1 MSIRVLAP
9 LVVVTTLAW
18 SGTALAAVRCVGT
31 TGADCATTHATSA
44 DAVNAAVTG
53 VDTIRFG
60 VGTFGPV
67 ATPKV
72 LTYVGAG
79 AGTPDSAAGA
89 TVIQQTAPS
98 EEGMDL
104 PQGGTVRAL
113 RVQGGPSSLMNSA
126 GTGIQ
131 FAPATAGDMALTLI
145 DVIATGGAT
154 APPATPGGAG
164 LALGGATTTGFKVAN
179 VTGGAFLGSSTPGG
193 GGLGVYTC
201 CIQSNITGALI
212 RTAGGPGVYASI
224 GSTLTLEA
232 STVEGTQAIQTQA
245 PNSLTVSRS
254 RVTGVSTGM
263 FIRSD
268 LSAPTPVVVRD
279 SLVMAG
285 TVSDGL
291 AAVQLEADNGY
302 PVMFD
307 AVGST
312 FIGRGASQAAVYA
325 RRVSAGSPALTATL
339 RNSVA
344 RAESSGGFDLLADRA
359 TIGVDFSSFN
369 TRSLVNGG
377 LAPEAGS
384 AGNVA
389 GDPLLAADYSL
400 QSGSPLVDRG
410 DPSALLPGEL
420 DLAGG
425 ARSVDG
431 NGDCAA
437 APDIGAF
444 ERPDACPAL
453 GPAPGPAPSPNLAPR
468 LTNVSVT
475 NKVFAPVGTVGAG
488 ARGKVKRGTRFRYT
502 LSEPARVTI
511 TIERVLPGR
520 VRGSG
525 TRRRCVKPTAR
536 NRRARRCKRYRRVTA
551 LVANEQP
558 GRQSTPF
565 TGRVK
570 GRALRRGAY
579 RARLVASDALG
590 ARSAVTRIALR
601 IVRP

>member
-1 MSIRVLAP
+1 VRIRVLAP
-9 LVVVTTLAW
+9 LVVVTALAW
-18 SGTALAAVRCVGT
+18 SGVAHAAVRCVGT
-31 TGADCATTHATSA
+31 TGADCTTTHATTT
-44 DAVNAAVTG
+44 DAVAAAVTG

-67 ATPKV
+67 ATSKV

-89 TVIQQTAPS
+89 TVIQQTTAS
-98 EEGMDL
+98 EHGMNL

-113 RVQGGPSSLMNSA
+113 RVQGGPSSGTDSA
-126 GTGIQ
+126 GGGIQ
-131 FAPATAGDMALTLI
+131 FAPTTNGDMALTLI

-154 APPATPGGAG
+154 AVPATPGGAG
-164 LALGGATTTGFKVAN
+164 LALGGSLTATGSKVAT

-201 CIQSNITGALI
+201 CIQTNITGALI
-212 RTAGGPGVYASI
+212 RTASGPGVYASI
-224 GSTLTLEA
+224 GSTLTLDA
-232 STVEGTQAIQTQA
+232 SSVEGTQAIQTQA
-245 PNSLTVSRS
+245 PNSLTVRRS
-254 RVTGVSTGM
+254 RVTGVSAGM
-263 FIRSD
+263 VIRSD
-268 LSAPTPVVVRD
+268 SSAPTPVVVRD
-279 SLVMAG
+279 SLVTTGA
-285 TVSDGL
+285 TDAV
-291 AAVQLEADNGY
+291 AAAQILGENGS
-302 PVMFD
+302 PVVFD

-312 FIGRGASQAAVYA
+312 FIGRGNSQAAVIA
-325 RRVSAGSPALTATL
+325 RRTADMSAALTVTL

-344 RAESSGGFDLLADRA
+344 RAESSTGFDLLADRA
-359 TIGVDFSSFN
+359 TIGADFSSFN

-377 LAPEAGS
+377 LAPEPGS

-410 DPSALLPGEL
+410 DPSALVPGEL
-420 DLAGG
+420 DLVGS
-425 ARSVDG
+425 ARSLDG
-431 NGDCAA
+431 NGDCAT

-444 ERPDACPAL
+444 ERPDACPAT
-453 GPAPGPAPSPNLAPR
+453 GPGPAPSPNLAPK

-475 NKVFAPVGTVGAG
+475 NKIFAPVRRVGAG
-488 ARGKVKRGTRFRYT
+488 AVKRGTRFRYT

-520 VRGSG
+520 VRRSG
-525 TRRRCVKPTAR
+525 TRRTCVKPTAR
-536 NRRARRCKRYRRVTA
+536 NRRARRCKRYKRVTA
-551 LVANEQP
+551 LVADERA
-558 GRQSTPF
+558 GRQSTAF
-565 TGRVK
+565 TGRVR
-570 GRALRRGAY
+570 GRALRPGPY

-601 IVRP
+601 VVRP

>member
-1 MSIRVLAP
+1 VRIGVLAP
-9 LVVVTTLAW
+9 LVVVTSLAW
-18 SGTALAAVRCVGT
+18 SGAAHAAVRCVGT
-31 TGADCATTHATSA
+31 TGADCTTTHATTT

-67 ATPKV
+67 ATPKG

-89 TVIQQTAPS
+89 TVIQQTTPS
-98 EEGMDL
+98 EQGMDL

-113 RVQGGPSSLMNSA
+113 RVQGGPSSGMNSA
-126 GTGIQ
+126 GGGIQ
-131 FAPATAGDMALTLI
+131 FAPTIDGDMALTLI

-164 LALGGATTTGFKVAN
+164 LALGGSLTATGAKVAT
-179 VTGGAFLGSSTPGG
+179 VSGGAFLGSSTPGG

-201 CIQSNITGALI
+201 CIRSNITGALI

-263 FIRSD
+263 SIGSD

-279 SLVMAG
+279 SLVTTGA
-285 TVSDGL
+285 TDAV
-291 AAVQLEADNGY
+291 AAVQIQGDNGF
-302 PVMFD
+302 PVVFD

-312 FIGRGASQAAVYA
+312 FVGRGNSQAAVLA
-325 RRVSAGSPALTATL
+325 RRTSDMSPALTVTL

-344 RAESSGGFDLLADRA
+344 RAESSTGFDLLADRA

-369 TRSLVNGG
+369 TRSLANGG
-377 LAPEAGS
+377 LAAEAGS

-410 DPSALLPGEL
+410 DPSALLLGEL
-420 DLAGG
+420 DLTG
-425 ARSVDG
+425 ATRSVDG

-444 ERPDACPAL
+444 ERPDACPAAS
-453 GPAPGPAPSPNLAPR
+453 PSPAPSPNLAPA
-468 LTNVSVT
+468 LTNVGVT
-475 NKVFAPVGTVGAG
+475 NKVFAPVGKVGAT
-488 ARGKVKRGTRFRYT
+488 RVKRGTRFRYT
-502 LSEPARVTI
+502 LSEPARVRI
-511 TIERVLPGR
+511 RIERVLPGR
-520 VRGSG
+520 VRVRG
-525 TRRRCVKPTAR
+525 TRRTCVKPTAR
-536 NRRARRCKRYRRVTA
+536 NRRARRCKRYRRVTT
-551 LVANEQP
+551 LVAEERA
-558 GRQSTPF
+558 GRQSTAF
-565 TGRVK
+565 TGRVR

-579 RARLVASDALG
+579 RARLVAFDALG
-590 ARSAVTRIALR
+590 ARSRETRIALR

>member
-1 MSIRVLAP
+1 VRIGVLAP
-9 LVVVTTLAW
+9 LVVVTSLAW
-18 SGTALAAVRCVGT
+18 SGAAHAAVRCVGT
-31 TGADCATTHATSA
+31 TGADCTTTHATTT

-89 TVIQQTAPS
+89 TVIQQTTPS
-98 EEGMDL
+98 EQGMDL

-113 RVQGGPSSLMNSA
+113 RVQGGPSSGMNSA
-126 GTGIQ
+126 GGGIQ
-131 FAPATAGDMALTLI
+131 FAPTIDGDMALTLI

-164 LALGGATTTGFKVAN
+164 LALGGSLTATGSKVAT
-179 VTGGAFLGSSTPGG
+179 VSGGAFLGSSTPGG
-193 GGLGVYTC
+193 GGLGLYTC
-201 CIQSNITGALI
+201 CIRSNITGALI

-263 FIRSD
+263 SIGSD

-279 SLVMAG
+279 SLVTTGA
-285 TVSDGL
+285 TDAV
-291 AAVQLEADNGY
+291 AAVQIQGDNGF
-302 PVMFD
+302 PVVFD

-312 FIGRGASQAAVYA
+312 FVGRGNSQAAVLA
-325 RRVSAGSPALTATL
+325 RRTSDMSPALTVTL

-344 RAESSGGFDLLADRA
+344 RAESSTGFDLLADRA

-369 TRSLVNGG
+369 TRSLTNGG
-377 LAPEAGS
+377 LAAEPGS

-420 DLAGG
+420 DLLG
-425 ARSVDG
+425 ATRSVDG

-444 ERPDACPAL
+444 ERPDACPAAS
-453 GPAPGPAPSPNLAPR
+453 PSPAPSPNLAPA
-468 LTNVSVT
+468 LTNVGVT
-475 NKVFAPVGTVGAG
+475 NKVFAPVGKVGAT
-488 ARGKVKRGTRFRYT
+488 RVKRGTRFRYT
-502 LSEPARVTI
+502 LSEPARVRI
-511 TIERVLPGR
+511 RIERVLPGR
-520 VRGSG
+520 VRVRG
-525 TRRRCVKPTAR
+525 TRRTCVKPTAR
-536 NRRARRCKRYRRVTA
+536 NRRARRCKRYRRVTT
-551 LVANEQP
+551 LVAEERA
-558 GRQSTPF
+558 GRQSTAF
-565 TGRVK
+565 TGRVR

-579 RARLVASDALG
+579 RARLVAFDALG
-590 ARSAVTRIALR
+590 ARSRETRIALR

>member
-1 MSIRVLAP
+1 MRIRVLAP
-9 LVVVTTLAW
+9 LVVVTALAW
-18 SGTALAAVRCVGT
+18 SGAAHAAVRCVGT
-31 TGADCATTHATSA
+31 TGADCATTHATTT
-44 DAVNAAVTG
+44 DAVNAAVTE

-60 VGTFGPV
+60 AGTFGPV
-67 ATPKV
+67 DTPKV
-72 LTYVGAG
+72 LTYVGVG

-89 TVIQQTAPS
+89 TVIQQTTPS
-98 EEGMDL
+98 QEGMDL
-104 PQGGTVRAL
+104 QQGGTVRAL

-164 LALGGATTTGFKVAN
+164 LALGGGMTTGSKVAN

-224 GSTLTLEA
+224 GSALTLEA

-245 PNSLTVSRS
+245 PTSLTVSRS

-279 SLVMAG
+279 SLVTAG

-302 PVMFD
+302 PVVFD

-410 DPSALLPGEL
+410 DPFALLPGEL

-444 ERPDACPAL
+444 ERPDTCPAAS
-453 GPAPGPAPSPNLAPR
+453 PSPPPSPNLAPE
-468 LTNVSVT
+468 LTNVGVT
-475 NKVFAPVGTVGAG
+475 NKVFAPVGRVGAG
-488 ARGKVKRGTRFRYT
+488 ATRVKRGTRFRYT
-502 LSEPARVTI
+502 LSEPARVRI

-520 VRGSG
+520 VRVRG
-525 TRRRCVKPTAR
+525 TRRTCVKPTAR

-551 LVANEQP
+551 LVAEERA
-558 GRQSTPF
+558 GRQSTAF
-565 TGRVK
+565 TGRVR

-579 RARLVASDALG
+579 RARLVAFDALG
-590 ARSAVTRIALR
+590 ARSRETRIALR